1 MNKKQYERRMYFLLH
16 SLNQTINQMV
26 ETNDDYYKDNELNE
40 NENRIKKTIFDSTK
54 ELKFIS
60 YLLSKYFKM

>member
-26 ETNDDYYKDNELNE
+26 ETNDDYYKDNELNAKKFL
-40 NENRIKKTIFDSTK
+40 IKNGNPFSEIIQDK
-54 ELKFIS
+54 EF
-60 YLLSKYFKM
+60 